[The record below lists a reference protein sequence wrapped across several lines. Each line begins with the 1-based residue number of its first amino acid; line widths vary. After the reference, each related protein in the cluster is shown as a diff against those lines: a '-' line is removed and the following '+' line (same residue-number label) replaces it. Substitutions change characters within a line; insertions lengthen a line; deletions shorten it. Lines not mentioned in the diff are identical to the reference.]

1 LIYSQQKISLYLCQK
16 TREHDILAPG
26 KKMSGEINLQADVG
40 QLTLQGLSAFSTL
53 LATLT
58 ADNVN
63 PMAMIQMENLGAAF
77 PINGRYAAKVSPLL
91 RATGLDEQDLT
102 GKKGS
107 GHAPTLQLLAP
118 RPPRSGRGL
127 A

>member
-1 LIYSQQKISLYLCQK
+1 
-16 TREHDILAPG
+16 
-26 KKMSGEINLQADVG
+26 MSGEINLQADVG
-40 QLTLQGLSAFSTL
+40 QLTLQGLSAFNTL

-58 ADNVN
+58 ADDVN

-77 PINGRYAAKVSPLL
+77 PINGKYAAKVRPLFL
-91 RATGLDEQDLT
+91 ATGLDEQDLT

-107 GHAPTLQLLAP
+107 GYAPTLQLLAP
-118 RPPRSGRGL
+118 RPPRSRRGL